1 MDNKQSV
8 IGLLEA
14 LTYLIEKEG
23 QPQRTFYMAF
33 GHDEEVGGKKGAG
46 FIARKLEESLNKEN
60 EKLSFILDEGMFVMD
75 GVFPG
80 VSDPVAYVGN
90 DYKKIITVFPHIQ

>member
-1 MDNKQSV
+1 
-8 IGLLEA
+8 
-14 LTYLIEKEG
+14 
-23 QPQRTFYMAF
+23 MAF
-33 GHDEEVGGKKGAG
+33 GHDEEVGGKQGAG

-90 DYKKIITVFPHIQ
+90 DYKKIITVFPHIVAVATILFLKWQNLKKFI

>member
-1 MDNKQSV
+1 
-8 IGLLEA
+8 
-14 LTYLIEKEG
+14 
-23 QPQRTFYMAF
+23 MAF
-33 GHDEEVGGKKGAG
+33 GHDEEVGGKQGAG

-90 DYKKIITVFPHIQ
+90 DYKNKHKTLKIVLCQISLRRWLCYCFRGGKVLDNVVYTSENC

>member
-1 MDNKQSV
+1 MNNYRDESDGEEYIFGRGAMDNKQSV

-33 GHDEEVGGKKGAG
+33 GHDEEVG
-46 FIARKLEESLNKEN
+46 
-60 EKLSFILDEGMFVMD
+60 
-75 GVFPG
+75 
-80 VSDPVAYVGN
+80 
-90 DYKKIITVFPHIQ
+90 

>member
-1 MDNKQSV
+1 
-8 IGLLEA
+8 
-14 LTYLIEKEG
+14 
-23 QPQRTFYMAF
+23 MAF

-60 EKLSFILDEGMFVMD
+60 EKLSFILDEGMFVID

-90 DYKKIITVFPHIQ
+90 VRNDYINKFLWNQKSKDPK

>member
-1 MDNKQSV
+1 
-8 IGLLEA
+8 
-14 LTYLIEKEG
+14 
-23 QPQRTFYMAF
+23 MAF
-33 GHDEEVGGKKGAG
+33 GHDEEVGGKQGAG

-80 VSDPVAYVGN
+80 VSDPVAYVGK
-90 DYKKIITVFPHIQ
+90 DYKNKQTLRINPCQVSLRRWRCYCFRGGTALDIVVYTS

>member
-1 MDNKQSV
+1 
-8 IGLLEA
+8 
-14 LTYLIEKEG
+14 
-23 QPQRTFYMAF
+23 MAF
-33 GHDEEVGGKKGAG
+33 GHDEEVGGKQGAG

-90 DYKKIITVFPHIQ
+90 DYKKQTNKRLELLYVKFHREKFMQ